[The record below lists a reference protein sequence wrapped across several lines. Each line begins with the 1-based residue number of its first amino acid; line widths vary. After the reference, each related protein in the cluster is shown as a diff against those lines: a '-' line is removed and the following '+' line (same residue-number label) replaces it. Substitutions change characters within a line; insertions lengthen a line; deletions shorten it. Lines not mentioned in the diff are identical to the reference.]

1 MFIYI
6 TYPNVR
12 LAPTFSTYVCSVLLR
27 RQMMNFPPSGW
38 IMKHATPRKNFATVS
53 PSHVC
58 LTPTGTRHYWHFC
71 KQATT
76 HDRHIRA
83 SSLSF
88 TPQAPPHMRCKICT
102 CPIEL
107 RGTEE
112 FGISIT
118 MVCCSWGIF
127 LWLWQWWS
135 LLWMSILPHSMFTT
149 WSLAAA
155 ARHQEEF
162 ANR

>member
-12 LAPTFSTYVCSVLLR
+12 LAPTFSTYVCSVLFR
-27 RQMMNFPPSGW
+27 RQTMNFPPSGW

-58 LTPTGTRHYWHFC
+58 PTGRRHFC

-88 TPQAPPHMRCKICT
+88 TPQAPPHMRCKICA
-102 CPIEL
+102 
-107 RGTEE
+107 
-112 FGISIT
+112 
-118 MVCCSWGIF
+118 V
-127 LWLWQWWS
+127 
-135 LLWMSILPHSMFTT
+135 LLNFVAQR
-149 WSLAAA
+149 SLAFLLPW
-155 ARHQEEF
+155 F
-162 ANR
+162 AVRGAFFYDCGNGGRCCGWVFYPIPCLPRGH